1 MRMSNEE
8 LVQATQDGAQNRI
21 LEQKGRKAME
31 NIGVLESLW
40 RMLIEHKSMYDDFT
54 VKSEEKRRLYDEIDK
69 LHLTY
74 DQHEALFF
82 ALADDAAN
90 HELCGFVNGFRLAM
104 SLAGNT
110 DCYSEL
116 LRV

>member
-1 MRMSNEE
+1 
-8 LVQATQDGAQNRI
+8 
-21 LEQKGRKAME
+21 ME

-40 RMLIEHKSMYDDFT
+40 RMLIEHKSMYDNFT
-54 VKSEEKRRLYDEIDK
+54 VKSEEEQRLYDEIDK

-74 DQHEALFF
+74 DQHEALFW

-104 SLAGNT
+104 ALTA
-110 DCYSEL
+110 
-116 LRV
+116 R